1 MGSPAAT
8 AFTGNL
14 AADTSWWPRRPKQ
27 CVRRRF
33 DSDRRDEP
41 TLVLVHPGAAPSS
54 EPGAIA
60 P

>member
-1 MGSPAAT
+1 MRSPAAT

-14 AADTSWWPRRPKQ
+14 AADTSWPKQ

-33 DSDRRDEP
+33 DSDRRDQP